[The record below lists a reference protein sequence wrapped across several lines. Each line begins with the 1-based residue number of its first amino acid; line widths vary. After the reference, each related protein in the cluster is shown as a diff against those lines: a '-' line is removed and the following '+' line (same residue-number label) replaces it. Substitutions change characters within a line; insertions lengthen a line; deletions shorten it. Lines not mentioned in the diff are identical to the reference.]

1 MITAVD
7 IENTFS
13 NGDNMPYSGE
23 NTLVSCGYLTNTG
36 EQDYLCFYHAEQPPT
51 KNNVVVLQSILD
63 KTTLLVGHNIK
74 YDLLWLQAWV
84 HRVKDAR
91 FLKKSLIY
99 LMGLL
104 NQEKG

>member
-51 KNNVVVLQSILD
+51 KNNVVVP
-63 KTTLLVGHNIK
+63 LLIK
-74 YDLLWLQAWV
+74 YNTLPATNQSGINN
-84 HRVKDAR
+84 RVAR
-91 FLKKSLIY
+91 IGINKCPTPTRV
-99 LMGLL
+99 G
-104 NQEKG
+104 